1 GLATGS
7 HIIEL
12 VYSYDAYSIRSRSVK
27 TRDRVHLTVFAHID
41 PDQSL
46 LIVEEEVRERFRQLR
61 LAHTGGT
68 EEQERTRGTIRIGD
82 TGPRAADGIG
92 DRGDGGL
99 LPDQPLTEDAFRPE
113 QLLDLALHEPAG
125 GNARPGRNHLG
136 DVIAGDL
143 VRDHRI
149 RGLTG
154 LGLSLFGFGLGDLLL
169 HGRDLAVEQTG
180 SGLEV
185 RVALGALG
193 GRPQLVELG
202 LELADPVEAGA
213 LGLPGRLEAA
223 QLLLLVGEIGA
234 QGTEAFER
242 GGIRLLRQGHVLHL
256 QTVDGAAELIDLDR
270 SRVDLHPQ
278 PAGSLVDEVDGLVGQ
293 LPAGDVA
300 V

>member
-1 GLATGS
+1 QDGVPEVDRAPLTVGEPTVVEDLQQDVEDGRVGLLHLVEQDDGVWATADRLG
-7 HIIEL
+7 EL
-12 VYSYDAYSIRSRSVK
+12 AAFVVADVAGRSADE
-27 TRDRVHLTVFAHID
+27 TGDRVLLTVFAHID

-99 LPDQPLTEDAFRPE
+99 LSDQPLTEDALRPE

-125 GNARPGRNHLG
+125 GDARPRRDHLG

-169 HGRDLAVEQTG
+169 YGRDLAVEQ
-180 SGLEV
+180 
-185 RVALGALG
+185 
-193 GRPQLVELG
+193 
-202 LELADPVEAGA
+202 
-213 LGLPGRLEAA
+213 
-223 QLLLLVGEIGA
+223 
-234 QGTEAFER
+234 
-242 GGIRLLRQGHVLHL
+242 
-256 QTVDGAAELIDLDR
+256 
-270 SRVDLHPQ
+270 
-278 PAGSLVDEVDGLVGQ
+278 
-293 LPAGDVA
+293 
-300 V
+300 